1 MLSTDAINFLDA
13 RRCIFAVL
21 TPEKITR
28 LHTRQTAQPGLRG
41 RGGVGLNGGMQ
52 P

>member
-21 TPEKITR
+21 TPEKITG
-28 LHTRQTAQPGLRG
+28 LQARQTAPLGLRK